1 MKPYGIGIDCHSRFY
16 QCCVFVKII
25 SDGNEKLKKYEF
37 SFSAKPNEI
46 LISKERVLSILD
58 KHYLEIDPKELHYT
72 CESTGPYHRPLTLV
86 WAAKPTIVNPLL
98 ATPSRRKT
106 DVLDAQLLAHYDI
119 TGLFPTSF
127 IPPEE
132 ITEVRN
138 LFNEYRRASKY
149 CTQSTNRINNVMTY
163 YGNTIG
169 SIGKVTLAS
178 IRPYIEDFI
187 DGRKVEHEG
196 LFKIPP
202 KSVCNEIKSLYNEY
216 DLKLAAKNEKM
227 KTIIS
232 CLKNCSFNAITGEK
246 ISGTELLKLL
256 KTCPGIGDMT
266 ACLFISEI
274 ADPSRFPCHKAIV
287 AYCGFDPSVKVS
299 AGKVTSATVRRGNKE
314 LHASVMRA
322 AGVLLN
328 HKSEYFGQWAARI
341 QKKSAKGGYRKAC
354 AAIGRK
360 LIISMYYMWL
370 RNESFSYENYKR
382 DEFCVDDIPLER
394 TQLSKKT
401 ITKLKNLGIL
411 STGLLESKY
420 KTAELFQKGIGS
432 KTIQE
437 VETCLKVMQQA
448 KRASLTEKQQNGS

>member
-1 MKPYGIGIDCHSRFY
+1 
-16 QCCVFVKII
+16 VKII
-25 SDGNEKLKKYEF
+25 SEGEEKLKKYEF
-37 SFSAKPNEI
+37 SFKAQPNEI
-46 LISKERVLSILD
+46 LLSKERVLSVLD
-58 KHYLEIDPKELHYT
+58 KHYLDIDPSDLHYT
-72 CESTGPYHRPLTLV
+72 CESTGPYHRPLTLI
-86 WAAKPTIVNPLL
+86 WSAKPTVVNPLL

-127 IPPEE
+127 LPPEE

-169 SIGKVTLAS
+169 SMGRVTLSS
-178 IRPYIEDFI
+178 IRPFIEDFI
-187 DGRKVEHEG
+187 DGKDVKHEG
-196 LFKIPP
+196 LFKRPP
-202 KSVCNEIKSLYNEY
+202 KLVCEEIKNLYNEY
-216 DLKLAAKNEKM
+216 DIKHNAKTEKLKCIIECIKACTFESLEGQKLSGKN
-227 KTIIS
+227 
-232 CLKNCSFNAITGEK
+232 
-246 ISGTELLKLL
+246 LLKLL

-266 ACLFISEI
+266 ACLFICEI
-274 ADPSRFPCHKAIV
+274 ANCFRFPSHKSIV

-314 LHASVMRA
+314 LHASLMRA

-328 HKSEYFGQWAARI
+328 HKSEYFGQWASRI

-370 RNESFSYENYKR
+370 RNEEFTYENYKR
-382 DEFCVDDIPLER
+382 DEFCIDDIPLER
-394 TQLSKKT
+394 TQLSKRT
-401 ITKLKNLGIL
+401 VTKLKNLGI
-411 STGLLESKY
+411 SSSGLLESKY
-420 KTAELFQKGIGS
+420 KTAELFQKGIGG
-432 KTIQE
+432 KTIE
-437 VETCLKVMQQA
+437 EIEICLKVMQQA
-448 KRASLTEKQQNGS
+448 KRAKLSAKTCE